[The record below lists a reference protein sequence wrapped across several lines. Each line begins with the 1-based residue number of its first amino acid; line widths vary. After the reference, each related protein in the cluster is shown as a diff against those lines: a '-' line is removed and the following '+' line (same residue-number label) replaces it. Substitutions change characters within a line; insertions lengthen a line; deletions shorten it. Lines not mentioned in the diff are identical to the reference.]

1 MISKFVLFA
10 LFIVTITL
18 ITKPLGS
25 YIFRVFNNERTYL
38 DWLAKPF
45 QRVYLLVLGESSRK
59 EQTAKAYFF
68 SLVSFSVM
76 AFVFV
81 FVILLLQGILPLN
94 PQEIKGMSFSQA
106 FNTAVS
112 FITNTNWQSYSGE
125 TGVSYFAQMFVL
137 AVQNFVSAAVG
148 LSVAISLIRA
158 VARHEATTIGNF
170 WNDLGKG
177 IFWILLPISIVIAIV
192 YIFQGVP
199 QNVMAYLHVHTLAGS
214 EQIIPQGPIASQEAI
229 KSLGTNGGGFFN
241 ANSAHPYENPTVITN
256 YIQMVSIFAIA
267 AALTYTFGKWV
278 GNTKQGWLIF
288 GVMFVLFIIS
298 LVVMTISELHGLDF
312 LHSKDIQD
320 IYGQVGHLS
329 NMEGKESRFGVFYST
344 LYNTV
349 STSASDGGVNSVL
362 DSYSPLA
369 GMMAMLNMA
378 IGEVIFGGIGA
389 GFYGFFM
396 FLMLAVFIGS
406 LMIGRAP
413 SFLGKRI
420 EANDMKWTMFALLIS
435 PCCVLVFTGLAAVV
449 PSVHQALTNS
459 GAHGFSEILYAYIS
473 GANNNGSAFAGL
485 SANTNYLNITIA
497 LSMLIGRFGIIFAV
511 IMLAGSLVKKKR
523 SLQMSEISSLDTTS
537 FIFAILVFFTILL
550 IGGLTIFPALGLGPI
565 LDQLNLNFL

>member
-1 MISKFVLFA
+1 MSYNFILFVVFIFTLMI
-10 LFIVTITL
+10 
-18 ITKPLGS
+18 ITKPLGT
-25 YIFRVFNNERTYL
+25 YIFKVFNNERTWL
-38 DWLAKPF
+38 DWFAKPF
-45 QRVYLLVLGESSRK
+45 QRVYLLILGESSKK
-59 EQTAKAYFF
+59 EQSAKSYFF
-68 SLVSFSVM
+68 SLLSFSIM
-76 AFVFV
+76 AFIFVFV
-81 FVILLLQGILPLN
+81 VLLLQGLLPFN
-94 PQEIKGMSFSQA
+94 PQEIKGMGFSQA

-112 FITNTNWQSYSGE
+112 FVTNTNWQSYSGE
-125 TGVSYFAQMFVL
+125 TGVSYFSQMLAL

-148 LSVAISLIRA
+148 LCVAIVLIRS
-158 VARHEATTIGNF
+158 VARHEAAKVGNF
-170 WNDLGKG
+170 WNDLGKA
-177 IFWILLPISIVIAIV
+177 IFWILLPISIIIAIV

-199 QNVMAYLHVHTLAGS
+199 QNIMAYLHVHTLAGS
-214 EQIIPQGPIASQEAI
+214 DQIIAQGPIASQEAI

-241 ANSAHPYENPTVITN
+241 ANSAHPYENPTIITN

-278 GNTKQGWLIF
+278 GNTKQGWMIF
-288 GVMFVLFIIS
+288 AVMLVLFVIS
-298 LVVMTISELHGLDF
+298 LMVMTISELHGLDF
-312 LHSKDIQD
+312 LHSKNIQD

-329 NMEGKESRFGVFYST
+329 NMEGKETRFGIFNST

-349 STSASDGGVNSVL
+349 STSASDGGVNSVM
-362 DSYSPLA
+362 DSYSA
-369 GMMAMLNMA
+369 IGGMMAMLNMA

-435 PCCVLVFTGLAAVV
+435 PCCVLVFTGLAAVI

-473 GANNNGSAFAGL
+473 GSNNNGSAFAGL
-485 SANTNYLNITIA
+485 AANTSYLNITIA
-497 LSMLIGRFGIIFAV
+497 LSMLIGRFGVIFAV
-511 IMLAGSLVKKKR
+511 MMLAGSLVKKKR
-523 SLQMSEISSLDTTS
+523 SSQMSEISSLDTTS
-537 FIFAILVFFTILL
+537 FIFSVLVFFTIVL
-550 IGGLTIFPALGLGPI
+550 IGGLTIFPALSLGPI
-565 LDQLNLNFL
+565 LDQLNLNF

>member
-1 MISKFVLFA
+1 MSYNFILFVVFIFTLMI
-10 LFIVTITL
+10 
-18 ITKPLGS
+18 ITKPLGA
-25 YIFRVFNNERTYL
+25 YIFKVFNNERTWL
-38 DWLAKPF
+38 DWFAKPF
-45 QRVYLLVLGESSRK
+45 QRVYLLILGESSKK
-59 EQTAKAYFF
+59 EQSAKSYFF
-68 SLVSFSVM
+68 SLLSFSIM
-76 AFVFV
+76 AFIFVFV
-81 FVILLLQGILPLN
+81 VLLLQGLLPFN
-94 PQEIKGMSFSQA
+94 PQEIKGMGFSQA

-112 FITNTNWQSYSGE
+112 FVTNTNWQSYSGE
-125 TGVSYFAQMFVL
+125 TGVSYFSQMFAL

-148 LSVAISLIRA
+148 LCVAIVLIRS
-158 VARHEATTIGNF
+158 VARHEAAKVGNF
-170 WNDLGKG
+170 WNDLGKA
-177 IFWILLPISIVIAIV
+177 IFWILLPISIIIAIV

-199 QNVMAYLHVHTLAGS
+199 QNIMAYLHVHTLAGS
-214 EQIIPQGPIASQEAI
+214 DQIIAQGPIASQEAI

-241 ANSAHPYENPTVITN
+241 ANSAHPYENPTIITN

-278 GNTKQGWLIF
+278 GNTKQGWMIF
-288 GVMFVLFIIS
+288 AVMLVLFVIS
-298 LVVMTISELHGLDF
+298 LMVMTISELHGLDF
-312 LHSKDIQD
+312 LHNKNIQD

-329 NMEGKESRFGVFYST
+329 NMEGKETRFGIFNST

-349 STSASDGGVNSVL
+349 STSASDGGVNSVM
-362 DSYSPLA
+362 DSYSA
-369 GMMAMLNMA
+369 IGGMMAMLNMA
-378 IGEVIFGGIGA
+378 IGEVIFGGVGA

-435 PCCVLVFTGLAAVV
+435 PCCVLVFTGLAAVI

-473 GANNNGSAFAGL
+473 GSNNNGSAFAGL
-485 SANTNYLNITIA
+485 SANTSYLNITIA
-497 LSMLIGRFGIIFAV
+497 LSMLIGRFGVIFAV

-523 SLQMSEISSLDTTS
+523 SSQMSEISSLDTTS
-537 FIFAILVFFTILL
+537 FIFSVLVFFTIVL
-550 IGGLTIFPALGLGPI
+550 IGGLTIFPALSLGPI
-565 LDQLNLNFL
+565 LDQLNLNF